1 MPANVS
7 STLILRGVD
16 GPRVKYRAAAG
27 GSDCL
32 RRAPPPVPA
41 PASTGDSWASMP
53 SIALR
58 NQL

>member
-16 GPRVKYRAAAG
+16 G
-27 GSDCL
+27 
-32 RRAPPPVPA
+32 APPPVPA